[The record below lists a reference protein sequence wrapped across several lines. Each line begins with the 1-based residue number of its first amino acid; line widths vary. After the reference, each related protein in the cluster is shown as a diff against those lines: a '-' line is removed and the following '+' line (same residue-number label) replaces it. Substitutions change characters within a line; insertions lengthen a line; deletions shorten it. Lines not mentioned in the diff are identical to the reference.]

1 MLSKRNFACRANF
14 KLGNLTPGETA
25 DLWLDIKVPKKSG
38 SEKKGRERKR
48 DKVLGLFMGAKG
60 NQEKDVEDCRVH
72 IQARLHPPC
81 FCTPLLHAPYRPVQ
95 GLMRLYFVIQKIE
108 TARRAAFCQR

>member
-1 MLSKRNFACRANF
+1 MFSERKNTCRAHFN
-14 KLGNLTPGETA
+14 LGNLTPGEVA
-25 DLWLDIKVPKKSG
+25 DLWLDINVPKKSG

-72 IQARLHPPC
+72 IQARCHS
-81 FCTPLLHAPYRPVQ
+81 PLLSHSSFSCPCALLAVVALASRPNAS
-95 GLMRLYFVIQKIE
+95 LCCDPKS
-108 TARRAAFCQR
+108 